1 MIMFIDQERLRVATV
16 ILKNIILMTT
26 SHKTVT

>member
-1 MIMFIDQERLRVATV
+1 MFIDQERLRVATV